1 MFMHEILHRNY
12 RREEEFVERFRS
24 SAWKAS
30 VSLNGEWKPNSNCDD
45 TERQQR
51 KYCLLMG
58 HQSRLIFKSAAVY
71 HDPDSGAFTSAL
83 ILLESSTRAVEVTI
97 RKENDGL
104 TAEISIDRPLEPRR
118 VMAR

>member
-1 MFMHEILHRNY
+1 MFMDEILHRNY
-12 RREEEFVERFRS
+12 RREEEFVEKFRS

-30 VSLNGEWKPNSNCDD
+30 RILNGEWKPKANCDD
-45 TERQQR
+45 MERQQR

-58 HQSRLIFKSAAVY
+58 RQTQLVFKSAAIY

-83 ILLESSTRAVEVTI
+83 ILLESSTRAVEVTV

-104 TAEISIDRPLEPRR
+104 TAEISIDRPPEPRR
-118 VMAR
+118 VMAK